1 MQKLI
6 SDKLPELEKL
16 CKLYHV
22 KHMSLFGSAA
32 HGMFAD
38 DSDIDLLVSFTDS
51 LDVLEYADNYF
62 GFLENLKELFER
74 NVDLVSEK
82 ALKNP
87 ILISE
92 INKTKVRL
100 YAA

>member
-16 CKLYHV
+16 CKQHHV
-22 KHMSLFGSAA
+22 KQMSLFGSAA

-38 DSDIDLLVSFTDS
+38 DSDIDLLVSFSDS

-92 INKTKVRL
+92 INKMVSPFFT
-100 YAA
+100 